1 MKDLMQR
8 TAELALLITEQ
19 ANQIKGTA
27 DEVYKLF
34 HEHHGFTDRKPPPLQ
49 VEHFINNMKQLQKA
63 TQEFCASPVN
73 VMTEKHFLMRRFFI
87 QLGGQAQVVFQQAH
101 ADCQHWIRD
110 VFGPLRQQIGDHKAA
125 LEKRSNS
132 LMDIHENQHVLEV
145 NLAALEKQLATAQ
158 QQSTELDQML
168 LRLIKA
174 AKPVAQPAEVI
185 S

>member
-1 MKDLMQR
+1 M
-8 TAELALLITEQ
+8 
-19 ANQIKGTA
+19 
-27 DEVYKLF
+27 
-34 HEHHGFTDRKPPPLQ
+34 
-49 VEHFINNMKQLQKA
+49 
-63 TQEFCASPVN
+63 
-73 VMTEKHFLMRRFFI
+73 
-87 QLGGQAQVVFQQAH
+87 
-101 ADCQHWIRD
+101 
-110 VFGPLRQQIGDHKAA
+110 FGPLRQQIGDHKAA